1 MARAGASFHSHA
13 AARSFCQCS
22 VSGFSIIALL
32 LGEWQNQDLKLFV
45 VVPVPVKSVRRGVC
59 EPPGTVYRVINCSAI
74 QRASVLSVVQ
84 RVDQSK
90 DHEATSTSVIS
101 LLYAVR
107 RVSRSNGSDGSCRR
121 KSDVR
126 TASAG
131 LVVVAVGPK
140 SVDNTKQS
148 VKVC

>member
-1 MARAGASFHSHA
+1 M
-13 AARSFCQCS
+13 
-22 VSGFSIIALL
+22 
-32 LGEWQNQDLKLFV
+32 
-45 VVPVPVKSVRRGVC
+45 RRGIC
-59 EPPGTVYRVINCSAI
+59 EPPGIVQRVINSSAI
-74 QRASVLSVVQ
+74 QRTSVLSIVQ

-101 LLYAVR
+101 FYAVR
-107 RVSRSNGSDGSCRR
+107 RVSWPNGSDGSCRR
-121 KSDVR
+121 ESDDVR

-131 LVVVAVGPK
+131 LVVVAVDAK